1 MRLWNSLLSVCLVL
15 AAGLGLLVLSGNA
28 RGLNA
33 PTLEARLVV
42 RDFPVPTGFGID
54 PDRVGDFMAEQLS
67 RRLDEDVA
75 LRLTLKPG
83 TRDKVKELVLPRL
96 MNVVV
101 VQAMMNDIPE
111 LSAILNIGD
120 FHRTVT
126 GQITTTKQANDV
138 ALTVPGALL
147 AEVNGEKVKLINTS
161 TGMVALNL
169 GDMEPGQVHTVT
181 IWLGEDSLNSDLGR
195 TIRVGAEAGMRGRV
209 LLWGTQGWFGA
220 DLEAIRWSRWLVG
233 MLLSGTFLFGLTS
246 LILPVITWRQVRV
259 RKRTVDSL
267 PEK

>member
-1 MRLWNSLLSVCLVL
+1 
-15 AAGLGLLVLSGNA
+15 
-28 RGLNA
+28 
-33 PTLEARLVV
+33 
-42 RDFPVPTGFGID
+42 
-54 PDRVGDFMAEQLS
+54 
-67 RRLDEDVA
+67 
-75 LRLTLKPG
+75 
-83 TRDKVKELVLPRL
+83 
-96 MNVVV
+96 
-101 VQAMMNDIPE
+101 MMNDIPE